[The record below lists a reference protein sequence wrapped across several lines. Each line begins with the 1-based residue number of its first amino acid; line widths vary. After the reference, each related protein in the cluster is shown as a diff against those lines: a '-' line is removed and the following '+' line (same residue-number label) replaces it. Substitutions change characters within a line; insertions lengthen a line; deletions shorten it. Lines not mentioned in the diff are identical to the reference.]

1 MSSDIRLAVGTC
13 VDSSPTSAATA
24 TVRDED
30 ARPHPKIF
38 IEIFT
43 RNEIIFQMT
52 SYMQMHNPS
61 AHK

>member
-43 RNEIIFQMT
+43 RNKKF
-52 SYMQMHNPS
+52 S
-61 AHK
+61 